1 MQEWEWNFQ
10 MGKLVICALRLL
22 IMCECVNWRYVTLVD
37 FAERREQRVSL
48 ISGVFLKKENVFRA
62 SVNTESEAKIL
73 QSIKQSWSLTDLCAD
88 YKLSPALIQQD
99 LVQRFAANPDPVRPF
114 LPLQPTLPPVTQDH
128 MGCELIHFNFRPLMS
143 RCCHA
148 CLAPPP
154 HASLPLLI
162 RQPLEPCDLELQRNW
177 EELLTNLST
186 TSRERELHL
195 PTFLG
200 HPDWCSH
207 IGTSHLSLTS
217 CLISLTDVRSS
228 IFHLP
233 GVLTLTSP

>member
-48 ISGVFLKKENVFRA
+48 ISGVFFKKENVFRA

-88 YKLSPALIQQD
+88 YKLSPALIQQN

-128 MGCELIHFNFRPLMS
+128 MGCELIRFNSFNVKML
-143 RCCHA
+143 
-148 CLAPPP
+148 
-154 HASLPLLI
+154 
-162 RQPLEPCDLELQRNW
+162 
-177 EELLTNLST
+177 
-186 TSRERELHL
+186 
-195 PTFLG
+195 
-200 HPDWCSH
+200 
-207 IGTSHLSLTS
+207 S
-217 CLISLTDVRSS
+217 CLSCTTTTCFSATPDTATLGTLWSRATKKLGAASNEPLNNVQRTKTSS
-228 IFHLP
+228 ADFFGTPRLM
-233 GVLTLTSP
+233 LAYRNFSP

>member
-1 MQEWEWNFQ
+1 M
-10 MGKLVICALRLL
+10 
-22 IMCECVNWRYVTLVD
+22 
-37 FAERREQRVSL
+37 
-48 ISGVFLKKENVFRA
+48 FRA

-99 LVQRFAANPDPVRPF
+99 LVQIFAANPDPVRPF

-128 MGCELIHFNFRPLMS
+128 MGCELIHFNCRPLMS
-143 RCCHA
+143 RGCHA
-148 CLAPPP
+148 CPAPPP
-154 HASLPLLI
+154 HASLPLLT
-162 RQPLEPCDLELQRNW
+162 RHLFTLEPGDLELLGAASN
-177 EELLTNLST
+177 EPLNNV
-186 TSRERELHL
+186 RERELHL